1 MEFRKDIN
9 GLRAI
14 AVAAVVLYH
23 LGIAPFT
30 GGFIGV
36 DIFFVISGFLL
47 TSITLREIQ
56 AGTFSPRVF
65 LMRRVR
71 RIFPALVITT
81 LACVVWAGHFYL
93 PGDYRRMV
101 RDATA
106 VLIMRSNYVFHAD
119 TGYFA
124 PDAKRNIFLHTW
136 SLSLESQFYL
146 GFAFLCTTLWP
157 RTGDRMRLFGA
168 VLFVMLG
175 ISSAVWC
182 VVHTSADPLSAF
194 YLLWCRAWEF
204 MAGSAVAMYISRN
217 DNQDNRAAG
226 NLLGVLGALLIG
238 WSTVAFNSADLY
250 PGWRALLPVAGSVL
264 VILAGGGFVTRL
276 LSVPPF
282 QFVGRISYSVYLWH
296 WPLLLV
302 YQERV
307 GKNPAGLSAVILIA
321 MAFLAGWLSYRF
333 VELPVRQNAS
343 NRRLL
348 VGSLTSITGI
358 FAFAGVVSA
367 TNGWQ
372 GRLPGYLQPAA
383 VAMENGNPRAAECF
397 REVDGTKRTP
407 GDFCH
412 IGAGSGTAAPAMIL
426 WGDSFAD
433 RLQPAVETTAR
444 QLGISGI
451 VATQGG
457 CPPFRG
463 RVFTGSGAEVFSG
476 CERYSN
482 FVFEYFARTPSIKI
496 AVIAGDWQR
505 YEPQHEGA
513 VLRQIATI
521 LASRGGHVV
530 FVASVPTPQGD
541 LPHQWAQ
548 KQFQA
553 GHAISEMTVS
563 RDVQAHVYEQ
573 GQQIA
578 AIASQVG
585 NVIVVDPFK
594 SLCTPNVC
602 FTVKNDAALFSDTD
616 HLSDA
621 GVEYLVPGL
630 TDAIKIA
637 QDRHATAAAN

>member
-23 LGIAPFT
+23 FGIAPFT

-47 TSITLREIQ
+47 TSITLHEIQ

-71 RIFPALVITT
+71 RIFPALAITT
-81 LACVVWAGHFYL
+81 LACVVWAGYFYL
-93 PGDYRRMV
+93 PGDYRRLV

-124 PDAKRNIFLHTW
+124 PDAKQNIFLHTW
-136 SLSLESQFYL
+136 SLALESQFYL

-157 RTGDRMRLFGA
+157 KSGGHKRLFGSA
-168 VLFVMLG
+168 LFVVLG

-204 MAGSAVAMYISRN
+204 MAGSAAAMYVARHGS
-217 DNQDNRAAG
+217 QDNRNAG
-226 NLLGVLGALLIG
+226 HLFGVLGAVLIG

-250 PGWRALLPVAGSVL
+250 PGWRALLPVAGSAL
-264 VILAGGGFVTRL
+264 VILAGGGVVTRL
-276 LSVPPF
+276 LSLPPF

-296 WPLLLV
+296 WPLLLA

-307 GKNPAGLSAVILIA
+307 GKSPAGLPALILIA

-333 VELPVRQNAS
+333 VELPVRKNAS

-348 VGSLTSITGI
+348 VGSLASIAGI

-372 GRLPGYLQPAA
+372 GRLPSYLQPAA

-397 REVDGTKRTP
+397 REVDGTKKTP

-412 IGAGSGTAAPAMIL
+412 IGAGASTAAPTMIL

-433 RLQPAVETTAR
+433 RLQPAVDTIAG

-457 CPPFRG
+457 CPPFKG
-463 RVFTGSGAEVFSG
+463 KVFKGSGAEVFSG

-482 FVFEYFARTPSIKI
+482 FVFDYFARTPSIKI

-505 YEPQHEGA
+505 YEPQYEGD
-513 VLRQIATI
+513 VIRQIAAI
-521 LASRGGHVV
+521 LALRGGHVV
-530 FVASVPTPQGD
+530 FVSSVPTPQGD

-548 KQFQA
+548 RQFQV
-553 GHAISEMTVS
+553 GHAIGEMTVS
-563 RDVQAHVYEQ
+563 RDVQAHVYER

-585 NVIVVDPFK
+585 NVIVVDPFT

-621 GVEYLVPGL
+621 GVEYLVPEL
-630 TDAIKIA
+630 ANAIKIA
-637 QDRHATAAAN
+637 QDHQATAAAN